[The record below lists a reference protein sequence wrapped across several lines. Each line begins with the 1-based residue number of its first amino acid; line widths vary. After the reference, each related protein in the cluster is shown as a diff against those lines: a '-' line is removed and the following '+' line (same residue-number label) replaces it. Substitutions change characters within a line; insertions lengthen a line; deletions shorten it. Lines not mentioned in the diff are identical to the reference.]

1 MRFAE
6 VTQEVMVSRPQEV
19 KKQVGLAPGRHRANM
34 LFKAA
39 LKETR
44 AVEGDSTSGPP
55 SSHQP
60 VKDVPHP
67 YLLALGVLSVQKY
80 LSAECG
86 EESLKEFRESLENRG
101 RVRSQLIDDLKK
113 KQRAFREQLCVMEG
127 QLGSLQTSCEELGT
141 QRKNS
146 ERKDKENNR
155 LKTVISSQDENIAR
169 LQAELERCHA
179 ATMSKGHEL
188 SQALQQVAMVTEQ
201 LEHLSQER
209 ELLLR
214 TTEMY
219 EVEKRELQD
228 ELSQLQHRAEQDEE
242 EKDKIKQRMTGFV
255 SQEKEK
261 FERLATHMKT
271 QQRDLL
277 AKSAQIQQ
285 VSG

>member
-1 MRFAE
+1 
-6 VTQEVMVSRPQEV
+6 
-19 KKQVGLAPGRHRANM
+19 
-34 LFKAA
+34 
-39 LKETR
+39 
-44 AVEGDSTSGPP
+44 
-55 SSHQP
+55 
-60 VKDVPHP
+60 
-67 YLLALGVLSVQKY
+67 
-80 LSAECG
+80 
-86 EESLKEFRESLENRG
+86 
-101 RVRSQLIDDLKK
+101 
-113 KQRAFREQLCVMEG
+113 MEG

-228 ELSQLQHRAEQDEE
+228 EVYSQCPL
-242 EKDKIKQRMTGFV
+242 MYW
-255 SQEKEK
+255 
-261 FERLATHMKT
+261 ERYGVLTETSNH
-271 QQRDLL
+271 L
-277 AKSAQIQQ
+277 
-285 VSG
+285 